1 MEDDDAPNNRTRGS
15 QQAPKVKYMKL
26 LQDVAD
32 RKVSDI
38 VVELDDLEQV
48 GLKRLQRL
56 GHG

>member
-1 MEDDDAPNNRTRGS
+1 MDDADAPNNRTGGN

-38 VVELDDLEQV
+38 VIELDDLEQV
-48 GLKRLQRL
+48 G
-56 GHG
+56 